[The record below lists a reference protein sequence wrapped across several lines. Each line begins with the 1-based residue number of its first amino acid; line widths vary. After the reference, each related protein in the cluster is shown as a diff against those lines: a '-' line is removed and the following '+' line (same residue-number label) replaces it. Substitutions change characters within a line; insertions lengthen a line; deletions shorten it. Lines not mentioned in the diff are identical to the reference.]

1 MNCTWNNSST
11 LDKYNT
17 LVGGFDVVYTEMNI
31 TALTQAWLNYGNS
44 SRNIGIPCYGFK
56 MVADSAPY
64 AAIVAN
70 SERAGSNKPYF
81 EITYSL
87 SSNYTLDYAPYK
99 YNNITSNLGNIS
111 NFQNRMNCYAY
122 ALQTYY
128 NGDNMY
134 YLYPG
139 EFGIGQNI
147 ENDGYTFSGYNE
159 NNERI
164 IAMTAYYLY
173 YGRFNGSLSMHY
185 YLRNGNG
192 TCPTHGGN
200 CSIWSQKMGNGKD
213 RVQCERARRI
223 LAHDKNIGERITL
236 EQLEGAYGIWDNYS
250 IYKEG
255 WQTYIHYVPDIVHL
269 DNLKYGHVENE
280 YWLDDDGNT
289 YVMFNEKLDNDDIKS
304 FNVYDHNGN
313 VIQNIPAV
321 EMDSPYKD
329 FRHDAEYREKCG
341 FIKRNDGYYYIKPD
355 NTAVF
360 AWSDYT
366 ASDSI
371 EPIAEPFI
379 IENEIN
385 GCPVTA
391 IETRAF
397 SNAPLTEII
406 LPDSIEFI
414 DKLAFSTCRNLK
426 KINFPENLK
435 YLGTR
440 AFVGCSSLND
450 IEIDC
455 PKLEILRD
463 TFCDCSALTS
473 AKLNVK
479 AIGESAFDSCSKLKN
494 ISFGESVTRLGE
506 SAFKNCEKL
515 ETIVLQKETKSIGQA
530 AFLYSNVKAIVIPP
544 TVKAIETLPMKKPME
559 YLSIG
564 IIENF
569 PLTDKP
575 VCTFNSDCIIYGY
588 KDTEA
593 ERYANEWN
601 LEFVTLESVTGDL
614 NFDGEFNISDVVTLQ
629 KYLVKKEG
637 FTNEQWKLADLNNDG
652 TVNVFDV
659 IILKR
664 RILKV

>member
-1 MNCTWNNSST
+1 MVMAMVILPELLIMEIRRKVFELKKIFSY
-11 LDKYNT
+11 L
-17 LVGGFDVVYTEMNI
+17 
-31 TALTQAWLNYGNS
+31 TA
-44 SRNIGIPCYGFK
+44 GIFT
-56 MVADSAPY
+56 
-64 AAIVAN
+64 I
-70 SERAGSNKPYF
+70 
-81 EITYSL
+81 SL
-87 SSNYTLDYAPYK
+87 LL
-99 YNNITSNLGNIS
+99 INIS
-111 NFQNRMNCYAY
+111 YAVQGSENLWAKFLKY
-122 ALQTYY
+122 DLCITDYNSLNDEEKELCKFIFDTEQT
-128 NGDNMY
+128 
-134 YLYPG
+134 
-139 EFGIGQNI
+139 
-147 ENDGYTFSGYNE
+147 SG
-159 NNERI
+159 
-164 IAMTAYYLY
+164 
-173 YGRFNGSLSMHY
+173 
-185 YLRNGNG
+185 
-192 TCPTHGGN
+192 
-200 CSIWSQKMGNGKD
+200 D

-255 WQTYIHYVPDIVHL
+255 WQTYIHCVPDIVHL

-289 YVMFNEKLDNDDIKS
+289 YVMFNEKLDSDDIKS

-329 FRHDAEYREKCG
+329 FRHDAEYREKFG

-371 EPIAEPFI
+371 EPIAKPFI

-391 IETRAF
+391 IETGAF

-440 AFVGCSSLND
+440 AFVGCSSLNE

-463 TFCDCSALTS
+463 TFCDCSTLTS

-544 TVKAIETLPMKKPME
+544 TVKAIGTLPMKKPME

-564 IIENF
+564 MIENF

>member
-17 LVGGFDVVYTEMNI
+17 LVGGFDVVYTEMNSWKEIDI

-223 LAHDKNIGERITL
+223 LAHDKNIGEPITL
-236 EQLEGAYGIWDNYS
+236 EQLEGAYGIWEDA
-250 IYKEG
+250 
-255 WQTYIHYVPDIVHL
+255 QL
-269 DNLKYGHVENE
+269 QLLK
-280 YWLDDDGNT
+280 
-289 YVMFNEKLDNDDIKS
+289 
-304 FNVYDHNGN
+304 
-313 VIQNIPAV
+313 
-321 EMDSPYKD
+321 
-329 FRHDAEYREKCG
+329 
-341 FIKRNDGYYYIKPD
+341 
-355 NTAVF
+355 
-360 AWSDYT
+360 
-366 ASDSI
+366 
-371 EPIAEPFI
+371 
-379 IENEIN
+379 
-385 GCPVTA
+385 
-391 IETRAF
+391 
-397 SNAPLTEII
+397 
-406 LPDSIEFI
+406 
-414 DKLAFSTCRNLK
+414 
-426 KINFPENLK
+426 PELFQM
-435 YLGTR
+435 LH
-440 AFVGCSSLND
+440 
-450 IEIDC
+450 
-455 PKLEILRD
+455 
-463 TFCDCSALTS
+463 
-473 AKLNVK
+473 
-479 AIGESAFDSCSKLKN
+479 
-494 ISFGESVTRLGE
+494 
-506 SAFKNCEKL
+506 
-515 ETIVLQKETKSIGQA
+515 
-530 AFLYSNVKAIVIPP
+530 
-544 TVKAIETLPMKKPME
+544 
-559 YLSIG
+559 
-564 IIENF
+564 
-569 PLTDKP
+569 
-575 VCTFNSDCIIYGY
+575 
-588 KDTEA
+588 
-593 ERYANEWN
+593 
-601 LEFVTLESVTGDL
+601 
-614 NFDGEFNISDVVTLQ
+614 
-629 KYLVKKEG
+629 
-637 FTNEQWKLADLNNDG
+637 
-652 TVNVFDV
+652 
-659 IILKR
+659 
-664 RILKV
+664 